1 MERIRKREQ
10 TLFFLFLKQVTGIA
24 AAVLVEIILFV
35 GLFYMGLDIG
45 IILPANYIE
54 NYLSQIEGE
63 IAGGETG
70 LQELIPETCEYGI
83 FDLAGNYL
91 EGNLSEPDS
100 LEEIRAD
107 MSYQNHYKSIERDEE
122 YVIIRYG
129 VTAQFSNP
137 VLHRYFPQLEVMV
150 IALFWGGFLMI
161 IAVNALWFGRKLRR
175 KLVPLLTEIEQI
187 KKKELEPTASAS
199 DIKEFNEVLQALDEM
214 KEALGDSLKKEW
226 ETEQRRIENISALA
240 HDIKTPLTII
250 KGNVELLQEETE
262 GVQMQEYA
270 EIIHKNADRIEQYIR
285 LLLDEAKGI
294 GGAREIH
301 RPPGSDGIQERL
313 SMCDGRQEN
322 GVLHE
327 ISLSQLIETIKTQS
341 VELCRTSQIPLVVE
355 ENDLCKLEWAGKSGQ
370 PCELEQACK
379 LEQPWKIPS
388 AERIERA
395 ILNIVSNAI
404 DHSTM
409 EEGIRMYFAEE
420 NGRVCITVED
430 FGEGFSRE
438 AMLHATEQ
446 FYTEHKERSGG
457 HYGMGLYFADMVAE
471 ELQGELRIENKADGS
486 GARVS
491 FCF

>member
-1 MERIRKREQ
+1 
-10 TLFFLFLKQVTGIA
+10 
-24 AAVLVEIILFV
+24 
-35 GLFYMGLDIG
+35 MGLDTG

-54 NYLSQIEGE
+54 NYLSQIEEE

-70 LQELIPETCEYGI
+70 LQELIPATCEYGI

-107 MSYQNHYKSIERDEE
+107 MSYQNRYKVIERAEE

-137 VLHRYFPQLEVMV
+137 ALHRYFPQLEIMA

-161 IAVNALWFGRKLRR
+161 IAVNALWFGRKLRK

-187 KKKELEPTASAS
+187 KKKELEPTASSS
-199 DIKEFNEVLQALDEM
+199 DIKEFNEVLKALDEM

-270 EIIHKNADRIEQYIR
+270 EVIHKNADRIEQYIR

-294 GGAREIH
+294 GDAREIR
-301 RPPGSDGIQERL
+301 RPPGSGGIQGRL
-313 SMCDGRQEN
+313 SVCDGGQEN
-322 GVLHE
+322 GVLYE
-327 ISLSQLIETIKTQS
+327 VPLSQLIEGIKTQS
-341 VELCRTSQIPLVVE
+341 VELCRTSQIPLAVE
-355 ENDLCKLEWAGKSGQ
+355 EGDLCKLKWADKSGQ
-370 PCELEQACK
+370 TCELQQECK
-379 LEQPWKIPS
+379 LEQAWKIPS

-395 ILNIVSNAI
+395 ILNIVTNAI

-420 NGRVCITVED
+420 NGKMCITVED
-430 FGEGFSRE
+430 FGKGFSRE
-438 AMLHATEQ
+438 TLLHATEQ
-446 FYTEHKERSGG
+446 FYTEHKERSGE
-457 HYGMGLYFADMVAE
+457 HYGLGLHFANVVAE
-471 ELQGELRIENKADGS
+471 EVGGELRIENKADGS